1 VRATVALA
9 RLVKQAQPRLW
20 DFCLK
25 LRHKDAVRAEMGV
38 GRPFAHLSGMY
49 PAERGCLAIVWPLA
63 PHPGNKNEVI
73 VWDLAHDPRE
83 LLGLDAATL
92 RRRLYTRQEDLPE
105 GEQRLP
111 IKTIHVNKSPIV
123 VANLRAL
130 GDAPQRFGLDLPA
143 AQAHAAFAAA
153 LCPELDA
160 IWPAVFARTQTPPPD
175 VDEDLYGGFIGNDDR
190 RTLQRLR
197 GLPPAQLAARRTAF
211 NDPRLEELLF
221 RYRARN
227 FPDTLTDAE
236 QARWQQHCAERLHGG
251 PEGPGALE
259 TFMAKV
265 EELSDRATEAEDRR
279 AQGILDALF
288 EYADGLAG
296 AGAGAEG
303 G

>member
-1 VRATVALA
+1 VGPCA
-9 RLVKQAQPRLW
+9 RSPQ
-20 DFCLK
+20 
-25 LRHKDAVRAEMGV
+25 
-38 GRPFAHLSGMY
+38 
-49 PAERGCLAIVWPLA
+49 
-63 PHPGNKNEVI
+63 
-73 VWDLAHDPRE
+73 

-92 RRRLYTRQEDLPE
+92 RRRLYTREEDLPE
-105 GEQRLP
+105 GEHRLP

-123 VANLRAL
+123 IANMRAL
-130 GDAPQRFGLDLPA
+130 GDAPQRFGLDLSTA
-143 AQAHAAFAAA
+143 LAHAERAAA
-153 LCPELDA
+153 LGPELEA
-160 IWPAVFARTQTPPPD
+160 IWPTVFARTQGPTPD

-197 GLPPAQLAARRTAF
+197 GLPPAQLAAKRPAF

-227 FPDTLTDAE
+227 FPDTLTGAE
-236 QARWQQHCAERLHGG
+236 PARWREHCAERLHGG
-251 PEGPGALE
+251 PGGPGALE

-296 AGAGAEG
+296 AGAEG